1 MEKNVTKEEILEFT
15 RAKGADVCGIADLTA
30 AADFVRATYGGSFA
44 EYPRAVSFALFFP
57 KEVVNEQLA
66 GPTRNYMT
74 VYTMLNREIDRIC
87 TAAAIKL
94 QRAGYRAYPIAASD
108 YRPTK
113 HAERLHWVVAQ
124 AEDVKA
130 LPKIGHDVI
139 GVFGHRL
146 AAVRAGLGWIGKSC
160 SIINPEVG
168 PRLRLG
174 TILTDA
180 PFAPDSPIENRCG
193 GCTECM
199 KACPVHALY
208 GRAFDA
214 AEPLEMRF
222 DVKKC
227 YDFWA
232 DMDYVYGLGGT
243 CGLCLAACPWGK

>member
-15 RAKGADVCGIADLTA
+15 RAKGADVCGIAGLEDA
-30 AADFVRATYGGSFA
+30 RDYVRAEYGDFFA
-44 EYPRAVSFALFFP
+44 EFPRAVSFALFFP
-57 KEVVNEQLA
+57 KEVVNEQLN

-87 TAAAIKL
+87 SAVAIKL

-180 PFAPDSPIENRCG
+180 PFEPDAPIESRCG
-193 GCTECM
+193 SCVECM
-199 KACPVHALY
+199 KACPVSALY

-214 AEPLEMRF
+214 SEPLEMRF
-222 DVKKC
+222 DAKKC

-232 DMDYVYGLGGT
+232 DMDYVYGMGGT